1 MDFVPAF
8 RTAEFGVFRLDVS
21 TGKLTKRGYKVKI
34 QEQPLKVLTMLLE
47 RPGEIVSREEI
58 CKQLWP
64 ADTFVDF
71 DLGLNT
77 ATRKLRQALD
87 DNAETPLY
95 VETVPRR
102 GYRFIAPV
110 QLSPAPESKRPIT
123 EPTTAAVPASAESAP
138 AAAPLAAAPRKGRVV
153 WASAMSAALLLGGLA
168 YWIWHVRPP
177 ADVMDSLAIL
187 PLANASGN
195 QNLDYLSD
203 GITETLIDRLSALPE
218 LRVVPRNTVFRYK
231 GKDTDPLAVGR
242 DLKVRALLSGRVIK
256 RGSDLSISVELV
268 DAVRDS
274 QVWGATYNGRSSDLL
289 TVEDAVVEQIS
300 TRLRPRI
307 GRPEETK
314 LLRLD
319 TDNTDSYEL
328 YLKGRYEWNQRT
340 ETTLKKGIDYFQQ
353 AIAKDPAFARAYAGL
368 ADSYFILGNFTF
380 VSPGEAY
387 PKARAAALEALR
399 RDDRLAEAHT
409 SLACVLEAFDWDWAG
424 AGREFRRALA
434 LDPSYATGRAW
445 YAQYLVLAGQPGEA
459 VDQIRTA
466 QRLDPLALVDNVIA
480 GRIFYYLGQY
490 DQAIQEFTK
499 TLDLEPGYAAAR
511 LGLGQVY
518 EAQGRTREAVVEL
531 ERARASDQDSA
542 LILAGLAH
550 ALAVSGDRKGA
561 QEMLAELREMSRRG
575 YVSPANLALVYAG
588 LNQPEETLAALELSC
603 RERSN
608 WIPYLRIDPRFNTL
622 RSNPRFIQ
630 IVRQVGVPQQA
641 SSVEE

>member
-1 MDFVPAF
+1 MDFAPTF
-8 RTAEFGVFRLDVS
+8 KTAQFGVFRLDIS
-21 TGKLTKRGYKVKI
+21 SGKLTKRGYDVKV
-34 QEQPLKVLTMLLE
+34 QEQPLKLLIMLLQ

-58 CKQLWP
+58 CKQLWA

-87 DNAETPLY
+87 DNAETPRY
-95 VETVPRR
+95 IETVPRR

-110 QLSPAPESKRPIT
+110 QLSPAPESKLPAS
-123 EPTTAAVPASAESAP
+123 EPAAVPVPASAESGP
-138 AAAPLAAAPRKGRVV
+138 AAVPLATAPRRGKVL
-153 WASAMSAALLLGGLA
+153 WAGAISAALLLGGLA
-168 YWIWHVRPP
+168 YWIWRGRP

-195 QNLDYLSD
+195 PKLDYLGD
-203 GITETLIDRLSALPE
+203 GITEVLIDRFSALPE
-218 LRVVPRNTVFRYK
+218 LRIVPRNTVFWYK
-231 GKDTDPLAVGR
+231 GKDTEPLAVGR
-242 DLKVRALLSGRVIK
+242 ALKVRALLTGRVIE
-256 RGSDLSISVELV
+256 RGNDLSVSVELV
-268 DAVRDS
+268 DVTRDS
-274 QVWGATYNGRSSDLL
+274 QVWGATYNAHTSDLL
-289 TVEDAVVEQIS
+289 NLEDAVMRQVL
-300 TRLRPRI
+300 TRLRLPI
-307 GRPEETK
+307 SRPEEAK

-319 TDNTDSYEL
+319 TDNADSYEL

-340 ETTLKKGIDYFQQ
+340 ETALMKGIDYFQQ
-353 AIAKDPAFARAYAGL
+353 AIAKDPGFARAYAGL

-380 VSPGEAY
+380 ISPGEAY

-399 RDDRLAEAHT
+399 LDDRLAEAHT
-409 SLACVLEAFDWDWAG
+409 ALAGVLEAYDWDWDG

-434 LDPSYATGRAW
+434 LNPNYATGRAW
-445 YAQYLVLAGQPGEA
+445 YAQYLMLTGHPGEA
-459 VDQIRTA
+459 VEEIRAA

-480 GRIFYYLGQY
+480 GRLFYYAGRY

-518 EAQGRTREAVVEL
+518 EAQGRNREAVVEF

-550 ALAVSGDRKGA
+550 ALAVSGDREGA
-561 QEMLAELREMSRRG
+561 QELLAELREMSKLR
-575 YVSPANLALVYAG
+575 YISPANLALVYVG
-588 LNQPEETLAALELSC
+588 LNQPEEALAALEEAY

-608 WIPYLRIDPRFNTL
+608 WIPYLRIDPRFYAL
-622 RSNPRFIQ
+622 RSNPQFIQ
-630 IVRQVGVPQQA
+630 IVRQQRRA
-641 SSVEE
+641 EF